1 MHMYFYKCSS
11 SFSFADITVLGGVPD
26 VSVSTTCLSC
36 LCDSANVTCIHV
48 RSCVHVCVSVQHK
61 QGEIKHVFR
70 GNVFLTVRDQVE
82 NGGIIVCKA
91 KHVELA
97 GGTSHAVSYSMAL
110 NHLY

>member
-1 MHMYFYKCSS
+1 MY
-11 SFSFADITVLGGVPD
+11 
-26 VSVSTTCLSC
+26 
-36 LCDSANVTCIHV
+36 
-48 RSCVHVCVSVQHK
+48 VSVQHK

-110 NHLY
+110 NSLQDPMSFKHFKIGLDHIFTDVLVHVHVV